1 MYVCVYVCTVCMYE
15 VYVYMNV
22 VEKNVQYFS
31 LKCSKV
37 KVESAMKRKDSSKV
51 HWLRSEPFLLPKLR
65 HVSLYVYF
73 QFGG

>member
-1 MYVCVYVCTVCMYE
+1 MCICIFCIGMYVCVYVCTVCMYE

-51 HWLRSEPFLLPKLR
+51 HWLRSEPFLLPK
-65 HVSLYVYF
+65 
-73 QFGG
+73 